1 MSRLSPAGSASPER
15 LRGYPNDAHAA
26 AAILAEAGVPVVED
40 ACQAHGTTV
49 RGRYAGT
56 GTAAGCFST
65 HDRKL
70 LATGEGGFVLTN
82 DLELAERIDFYTH
95 LGHLQG
101 QVHGVNYKLAG
112 PLAAIGLRRLPRLH
126 AQLEAR
132 RCHAQRIL
140 DRLPTNGLL
149 HELDCP
155 DDSQPN
161 YYQLVLATTARQRRL
176 GQRPTVLFFP
186 PVSGGGEQNSSRVGD
201 ANSRGWT
208 SGGAHHFR

>member
-1 MSRLSPAGSASPER
+1 MTPMPPQPSWPKPGCRSWRTPARHTAPPCG
-15 LRGYPNDAHAA
+15 AA
-26 AAILAEAGVPVVED
+26 TPALEPPQVV
-40 ACQAHGTTV
+40 
-49 RGRYAGT
+49 
-56 GTAAGCFST
+56 ST

-140 DRLPTNGLL
+140 DRLPSNGLL